1 MNLTKTLGFFAVGG
15 LLLLA
20 APTGQAQAA
29 SPINPGIATS
39 VQDGATTLATQ
50 VQYRHRHHHWR
61 HRHWRPRHHWH
72 HRHYRHHHRH
82 WHHRH
87 WR

>member
-1 MNLTKTLGFFAVGG
+1 MNLTKTLGFLAVGG
-15 LLLLA
+15 LLMLA

-29 SPINPGIATS
+29 SLINPGVAAS

-50 VQYRHRHHHWR
+50 VQYRHRHHRHWH

-72 HRHYRHHHRH
+72 HRYHHRH